1 MTGFEIPLV
10 LWIFG
15 YLQPGRTAAAALGV
29 REPLGSYGGACP
41 SFGPS
46 RSHRFGTGCGRTLF
60 GGFRLF
66 GIHIPLKTMD
76 IWGRKITPYVSGVGA
91 QLAGAVAAARVT
103 YSGAEGQVL

>member
-1 MTGFEIPLV
+1 MAGFEIPLV
-10 LWIFG
+10 FRAFG
-15 YLQPGRTAAAALGV
+15 YVEPGSAAAAALGM
-29 REPLGSYGGACP
+29 RQRFLFQCGAGTPLFPGLP
-41 SFGPS
+41 
-46 RSHRFGTGCGRTLF
+46 HRLTPGCGRTFF